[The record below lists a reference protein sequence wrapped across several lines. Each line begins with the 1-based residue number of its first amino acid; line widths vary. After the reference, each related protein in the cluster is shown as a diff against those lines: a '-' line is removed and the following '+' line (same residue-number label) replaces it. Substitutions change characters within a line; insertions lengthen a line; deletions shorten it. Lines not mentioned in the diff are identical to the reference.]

1 MKKITI
7 FYDNWCP
14 KCTQFIKIV
23 KKLDL
28 LTLIDNKQLRNI
40 EHTKLFDDLNI
51 ELATK
56 QMASYNNKWNYGY
69 ISIYLIIER
78 IPFFWIFLPFFWI
91 LKITGLGQYLYRELA
106 INRKIIPLHCDEN
119 SCGI

>member
-1 MKKITI
+1 MKKITV

-28 LTLIDNKQLRNI
+28 LTLIDNKQLSNI

-56 QMASYNNKWNYGY
+56 QMVSYNNKWNYGY

-119 SCGI
+119 SCKI